1 MITVIGD
8 AVVTL
13 MPGPGESVLRA
24 RPGGTGFGT
33 AVSAARLGHPTALMA
48 RLSRDPFG
56 QILRS
61 HAVRNGVDLSACP
74 EADEPTMIAVTAA
87 ADRDSTG
94 SLYFHGTAS
103 WQWSSAE
110 LSWIPADTTVLH
122 IDSMAC
128 CVPPGSTRIL
138 RASAR
143 HRGRGAIVC
152 LNVGIEPAVLESPA
166 RGRLLMDRPIRSA
179 DVVRA
184 TVEDIAW
191 LYPGRSPEAVAQMW
205 LAVGPKLAVI
215 TRGSESVI
223 AIRDSG
229 VVLHRP
235 VGRRSHRADSF
246 STGSFSAA
254 SFSAASFSAGGFG
267 AAFTGALL
275 GGLHQLRCSGQ
286 GIAELTTGALGSML
300 DAAAGPASAPDG
312 ACDRWLPS
320 RALTHRL

>member
-1 MITVIGD
+1 
-8 AVVTL
+8 
-13 MPGPGESVLRA
+13 
-24 RPGGTGFGT
+24 
-33 AVSAARLGHPTALMA
+33 
-48 RLSRDPFG
+48 
-56 QILRS
+56 LRS
-61 HAVRNGVDLSACP
+61 HAARNGVDLSACP

-103 WQWSSAE
+103 WQWTSAE
-110 LSWIPADTTVLH
+110 LGWIPADTTVLH

-128 CVPPGSTRIL
+128 CVPPGSARIL

-166 RGRLLMDRPIRSA
+166 RGRLLIDRPIRSA

-235 VGRRSHRADSF
+235 VRPTSPRADSF
-246 STGSFSAA
+246 SAGSFT
-254 SFSAASFSAGGFG
+254 AGGFD

-312 ACDRWLPS
+312 AGDRWMPS

>member
-13 MPGPGESVLRA
+13 VPVPGENVLRA
-24 RPGGTGFGT
+24 RPGGTGFDT
-33 AVSAARLGHPTALMA
+33 AVSAARLGYPTALMA

-56 QILRS
+56 QILRG
-61 HAVRNGVDLSACP
+61 HAARNGVDLSACP

-87 ADRDSTG
+87 AGRDSTG

-110 LSWIPADTTVLH
+110 LGWIPADTTVLH
-122 IDSMAC
+122 LDSMAC

-143 HRGRGAIVC
+143 QRERGAIVC
-152 LNVGIEPAVLESPA
+152 LNVGVEAAVLESPA
-166 RGRLLMDRPIRSA
+166 RGRLLIDRPIRSA

-191 LYPGRSPEAVAQMW
+191 LYPGRSPEAVAQSW
-205 LAVGPKLAVI
+205 LTVGPKLAVI
-215 TRGSESVI
+215 TRGSDGVI

-235 VGRRSHRADSF
+235 LYS
-246 STGSFSAA
+246 
-254 SFSAASFSAGGFG
+254 FG

-275 GGLHQLRCSGQ
+275 GGLHQLRSAGQ
-286 GIAELTTGALGSML
+286 GMAELTTVDLGSIL
-300 DAAAGPASAPDG
+300 DAAAVAESAPDG
-312 ACDRWLPS
+312 ACDRSMPS

>member
-13 MPGPGESVLRA
+13 LPGPAESVLRA

-33 AVSAARLGHPTALMA
+33 AVSAARLGYPTALMA

-61 HAVRNGVDLSACP
+61 HAARNGVDLSACP

-87 ADRDSTG
+87 AGRDSTG

-103 WQWSSAE
+103 WQWTSAE
-110 LSWIPADTTVLH
+110 LGWIPADTTVLH

-138 RASAR
+138 RAAAR

-166 RGRLLMDRPIRSA
+166 RGRLLIDRPVRSA

-205 LAVGPKLAVI
+205 LAAGPKLAVI

-235 VGRRSHRADSF
+235 LY
-246 STGSFSAA
+246 GSDV
-254 SFSAASFSAGGFG
+254 
-267 AAFTGALL
+267 AFTGALL

-286 GIAELTTGALGSML
+286 GMAGLTTGALGSML

-312 ACDRWLPS
+312 ARDRWMPG